1 MQPSQSL
8 NQNTAAAAETGLLPN
23 LAKLLDSVWK
33 EFDADREAAKALLAR
48 AASLLRVEIDRRA
61 TDISPEKK
69 TGGLAAW
76 QVRRLNVF
84 IEARLGQPIRL
95 AELCAVVKLSTAHFC
110 RAFKRAFC
118 ETPHSYVMRCRLRRA
133 ETLMLTSDFSLSDIA
148 VRCGFSDQ
156 AHLCKRFRQY
166 YHQSPRVWRHERT
179 ERSIGLAP
187 SSGVDSHSRRSLA

>member
-1 MQPSQSL
+1 MFVPGREGDPLNQGTGRPMQPSQSL

-95 AELCAVVKLSTAHFC
+95 AELCAVVKLSTA
-110 RAFKRAFC
+110 
-118 ETPHSYVMRCRLRRA
+118 
-133 ETLMLTSDFSLSDIA
+133 
-148 VRCGFSDQ
+148 
-156 AHLCKRFRQY
+156 
-166 YHQSPRVWRHERT
+166 QS
-179 ERSIGLAP
+179 
-187 SSGVDSHSRRSLA
+187 